1 MHLMLPTV
9 FTLSPLLGWWIG
21 APWLTLALAAIAI
34 PAAEWFWGDYQS
46 NIQSYRWGVWLPR
59 VIMMTALIVTG
70 GLAINADDY
79 EWDALVWLALSTGY
93 VCGGIGI
100 VLAHELGHR
109 RALLDRLL
117 ARTLL
122 TWIAF
127 GHYVL
132 EHNRGHHRYA
142 ATLHDPASARLNES
156 VWRFMPRYF
165 VGIYRDSL
173 KLSREQPGKI
183 NETLTLTTLTLVLFA
198 LVMLIAGLK
207 ALVFCVIQACLAQ
220 TLVAT
225 IDYVE
230 HWGLQRRLIDGK
242 HERMNAIH
250 IWDCANRV
258 SDALLFNLPRHASHH
273 LEPSLNCDQLYPMP
287 ESPQMPTGYA
297 GMVLL
302 AWIPPLY
309 VKIMTP
315 RLPAPHNNTH

>member
-1 MHLMLPTV
+1 MHLLLPTV
-9 FTLSPLLGWWIG
+9 FTLSPLLGWWMG

-34 PAAEWFWGDYQS
+34 PAAEWFWGGYS
-46 NIQSYRWGVWLPR
+46 STTPSYRWGAWLPR
-59 VIMMTALIVTG
+59 VIMLMVLMVTG
-70 GLAINADDY
+70 SLAINAVNL
-79 EWDALVWLALSTGY
+79 EWIDLIWLALSSGY

-109 RALLDRLL
+109 RALLDRSL
-117 ARTLL
+117 ARALL

-132 EHNRGHHRYA
+132 EHNRGHHRHA
-142 ATLHDPASARLNES
+142 ATRQDPASARQNES

-165 VGIYRDSL
+165 AGIYRDSL
-173 KLSREQPGKI
+173 KLSRAHSGKI
-183 NETLTLTTLTLVLFA
+183 NETLMLTTLTLVLFA

-207 ALVFCVIQACLAQ
+207 GLVFCIIQAWLAQ

-230 HWGLQRRLIDGK
+230 HWGLQRQLIDGK
-242 HERMNAIH
+242 LERMNASH

-273 LEPSLNCDQLYPMP
+273 LEPSLNCDQLYLMS

-302 AWIPPLY
+302 AWIPTLY

-315 RLPAPHNNTH
+315 RLPALHNNTH